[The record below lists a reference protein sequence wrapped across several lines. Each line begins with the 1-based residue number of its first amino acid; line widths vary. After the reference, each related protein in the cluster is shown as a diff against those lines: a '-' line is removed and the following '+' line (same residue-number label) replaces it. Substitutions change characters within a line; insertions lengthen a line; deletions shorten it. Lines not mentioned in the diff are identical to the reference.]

1 MLGFWFGLDKEILF
15 DELMSSF
22 SKDSQKLHVSL
33 ISQFIT
39 QHLSPA
45 IGLMVFLRLILLI
58 SNPLWL
64 ISFFNVGIKWT
75 LINSWNG
82 FFSIGNSF
90 FGLGIVFV
98 GVSFSFF
105 LLIMKIILL
114 LIILI
119 KKMKMTPPQK
129 LFLSQKKNYL

>member
-15 DELMSSF
+15 NELMSSL
-22 SKDSQKLHVSL
+22 SNDSQKLQVSL

-45 IGLMVFLRLILLI
+45 IGLLVFLRLILFI

-64 ISFFNVGIKWT
+64 ISSTKPGIKWI

-82 FFSIGNSF
+82 FFSMGSSF
-90 FGLGIVFV
+90 LGLEIVLTV
-98 GVSFSFF
+98 ESLSFF
-105 LLIMKIILL
+105 LSTLETRLL
-114 LIILI
+114 
-119 KKMKMTPPQK
+119 
-129 LFLSQKKNYL
+129 F